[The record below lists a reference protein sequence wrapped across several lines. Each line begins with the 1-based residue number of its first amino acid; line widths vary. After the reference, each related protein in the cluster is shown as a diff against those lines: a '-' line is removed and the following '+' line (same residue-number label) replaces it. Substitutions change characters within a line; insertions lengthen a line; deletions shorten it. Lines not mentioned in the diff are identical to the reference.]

1 MNAPSLSG
9 FLDVT
14 GANYQLFDLGTHL
27 KQLPR
32 STLALLD
39 NGRKYPYPHLGFAW
53 VATFIW
59 DDQQPEQNNLWFL
72 KLPLDEQGCLV
83 PAVHSDLVR
92 RLYTALQTNDSDERR
107 RLLTDHPYQFQP
119 DTSKMAALHAKA
131 TQILSL
137 PASPYFEPAAE
148 FYLLQNNQVDWKTL
162 GIQGLA
168 DLAERCLHTHEKE
181 FADALINVGDEPFI
195 ALASQLQHV
204 KTNTEITQ
212 ATIASAKHRDTAPTI
227 QSALRALSQSAEPE
241 MVRAFILNLIQQGKS
256 DLETLL
262 ILFTNYPA
270 LFTDI
275 SFACQLMTELSIH
288 TDEAGFNRVLTNLA
302 MQTGLE
308 GIVMK
313 VFASDTLNET
323 LANALS
329 RLIQSARK

>member
-39 NGRKYPYPHLGFAW
+39 NGSKYPYPYLGFAW

-59 DDQQPEQNNLWFL
+59 DAEHPEQNNLWFL

-92 RLYTALQTNDSDERR
+92 RLYTALQTNDDNERR

-119 DTSKMAALHAKA
+119 DSSKMAALHAKA
-131 TQILSL
+131 TQLLSL

-148 FYLLQNNQVDWKTL
+148 FYLLQNEQTDWKTL

-168 DLAERCLHTHEKE
+168 DLAERCLHTHEQE
-181 FADALINVGDEPFI
+181 FSRALSVVGDEPFI
-195 ALASQLQHV
+195 ALAGQLQHV
-204 KTNTEITQ
+204 ETSPAITR
-212 ATIASAKHRDTAPTI
+212 AAITSAQRRDTAHTI
-227 QSALRALSQSAEPE
+227 QSALRATSQTAEPE
-241 MVRAFILNLIQQGKS
+241 QVEGFILNLIDTGKL

-262 ILFTNYPA
+262 IIFTNYPA
-270 LFTDI
+270 LF
-275 SFACQLMTELSIH
+275 SNLNLAGQLMTELSIH
-288 TDEAGFNRVLTNLA
+288 TDETGFNRVITNLA
-302 MQTGLE
+302 MQQGME

-313 VFASDTLNET
+313 IFSSDALNET